1 MWRDQKGDRREMAE
15 APEEHH
21 SPPPATV
28 GEVASQIQATCRDMS
43 SLLEGHCKDVCE
55 KDDRIRGDA
64 AKVPP
69 LPVLQACASGPA
81 GRGGP
86 ARRPPRPPVPCVALG
101 CVARRDARCVTACRA
116 CAWQID
122 ELEQKLHKFQYSLD
136 WLESKVKEVRAP
148 PAPSHPPPC
157 LAYPRRRRSSFHAAV
172 SCVASLR
179 RS

>member
-81 GRGGP
+81 GRGGLQGGHRGRQSR
-86 ARRPPRPPVPCVALG
+86 ASHWVAS
-101 CVARRDARCVTACRA
+101 RDAT
-116 CAWQID
+116 
-122 ELEQKLHKFQYSLD
+122 
-136 WLESKVKEVRAP
+136 
-148 PAPSHPPPC
+148 
-157 LAYPRRRRSSFHAAV
+157 HAV
-172 SCVASLR
+172 
-179 RS
+179 